1 MVLKLHTDAAY
12 LVEPRAHSC
21 HGAHYWLG
29 TLGTNDDNGAIK
41 NNASIIK
48 PVVSSVGEAETAGCF
63 YNCID
68 AIPIRI
74 ALEEMGH
81 PQPPTPVTCDNSTAV
96 GIANQTIKQRRSK
109 AIDMRYYWLQ
119 DRECQEQFKI
129 EWAAGANNKADYFTK
144 HFSVSHHREKRPEY
158 LHTK

>member
-12 LVEPRAHSC
+12 LVEPRARSR

-29 TLGTNDDNGAIK
+29 TLGIDDNNGAIK

-48 PVVSSVGEAETAGCF
+48 PVVSSVAEAETAGCF

-68 AIPIRI
+68 AIPLCI
-74 ALEEMGH
+74 ALEKMGH
-81 PQPPTPVTCDNSTAV
+81 TQPPTPVTCDNSTAV

-109 AIDMRYYWLQ
+109 AIDMQYYWLQ

-129 EWAAGANNKADYFTK
+129 DWAAGANNKSDYFTK
-144 HFSVSHHREKRPEY
+144 HLSVSHHREKSPEY